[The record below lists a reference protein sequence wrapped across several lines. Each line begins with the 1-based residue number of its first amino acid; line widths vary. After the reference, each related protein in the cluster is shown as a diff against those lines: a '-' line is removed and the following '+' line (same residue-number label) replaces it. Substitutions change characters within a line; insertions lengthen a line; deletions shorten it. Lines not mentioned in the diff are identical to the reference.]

1 MIFYHPKFFM
11 EKIHILRNWKK
22 DNNEWGI
29 FENSK
34 DLPKFSPNIN
44 PEKVIWLRWEGK
56 EELLG
61 KYKWRYLD
69 SKNSCIQF
77 GKMQPDWNTVY
88 SPEVIKPFIEYI
100 LKHAKLDDEWKGK
113 VIIQLWPELAQSLS
127 QRDGKEV
134 LEFGQEKQK
143 IEDIIRECIKECW
156 EEWKNVEIEIQNV
169 ADNYPDVFDA
179 IKNKWKDWIIP
190 KEEPK
195 LEDFELP
202 LKSPLPIINYLAYH
216 YSWNTDQNLKTLFY
230 ETKPAKYKEQD
241 GEKHEPWTSDA
252 DYYSIV
258 EVWIRLFE
266 VLNWRFIQWWIDRQ
280 KVYDKIIYLI
290 LFWEDKISQKLKL
303 EDYPKLW
310 ELHNRLIKY
319 GDYENPKM
327 MQLYI
332 DLSKVEREIKTQKVK
347 REEENRQKKE
357 QEEKNKQK
365 EKIWQERKKWKK
377 SALAR
382 YLTILAVL
390 WVLCWGPAAYKN
402 VSNDKKNEISKVL
415 KDDPKVLDLS
425 DKDFTELDTII
436 QNTINSEPIDDYIDN
451 NGPMVPGSLLEL
463 QRKWFEYDIDGKQ
476 YYCIFVIYR
485 DKTFLFAKPKW
496 GSAVYTLE
504 DWKKVAEHMIKNWW
518 EKK

>member
-1 MIFYHPKFFM
+1 MI
-11 EKIHILRNWKK
+11 EKIKK
-22 DNNEWGI
+22 EHLYKKPKIEI
-29 FENSK
+29 FEFKNWELFF
-34 DLPKFSPNIN
+34 DPQID
-44 PEKVIWLRWEGK
+44 PEYVIWLRWNEK
-56 EELLG
+56 EKLL
-61 KYKWRYLD
+61 KNDEWKYLD
-69 SKNSCIQF
+69 SENSCIQF

-88 SPEVIKPFIEYI
+88 SPEIIKPFIKYI
-100 LKHAKLDDEWKGK
+100 LKHAKLNKWKGK

-290 LFWEDKISQKLKL
+290 LFWEDKISWEKLKL

-310 ELHNRLIKY
+310 ELHNRLMKC
-319 GDYENPKM
+319 ENYKDSKM

-332 DLSKVEREIKTQKVK
+332 DLGKVEKYIEAQ
-347 REEENRQKKE
+347 
-357 QEEKNKQK
+357 KNKKMKIVENLK
-365 EKIWQERKKWKK
+365 ERQER
-377 SALAR
+377 
-382 YLTILAVL
+382 
-390 WVLCWGPAAYKN
+390 
-402 VSNDKKNEISKVL
+402 
-415 KDDPKVLDLS
+415 
-425 DKDFTELDTII
+425 
-436 QNTINSEPIDDYIDN
+436 INSEKRRQA
-451 NGPMVPGSLLEL
+451 EL
-463 QRKWFEYDIDGKQ
+463 PNRNWSKQ
-476 YYCIFVIYR
+476 S
-485 DKTFLFAKPKW
+485 W
-496 GSAVYTLE
+496 
-504 DWKKVAEHMIKNWW
+504 
-518 EKK
+518 

>member
-1 MIFYHPKFFM
+1 MGKR
-11 EKIHILRNWKK
+11 KIPENQW
-22 DNNEWGI
+22 DNYKWYSDI

-34 DLPKFSPNIN
+34 ELPKFSPNIN
-44 PEKVIWLRWEGK
+44 PEKVIWLRWDEQK
-56 EELLG
+56 KIELL
-61 KYKWRYLD
+61 KEWRYLD
-69 SKNSCIQF
+69 SENSCIQF
-77 GKMQPDWNTVY
+77 GKMQLDWNTVY
-88 SPEVIKPFIEYI
+88 SPEVIKPFIKYI
-100 LKHAKLDDEWKGK
+100 LKHAKLNDEWKGK

-127 QRDGKEV
+127 QGDGKEKLTV
-134 LEFGQEKQK
+134 GEKKKK
-143 IEDIIRECIKECW
+143 IEDLIEECVKECW
-156 EEWKNVEIEIQNV
+156 EEWKNVKIEIQNV
-169 ADNYPDVFDA
+169 AENYSEVFDA
-179 IKNKWKDWIIP
+179 IKTILEPWYSL
-190 KEEPK
+190 EEPK
-195 LEDFELP
+195 LNEFPLP
-202 LKSPLPIINYLAYH
+202 LESPLPIIKYLVFH
-216 YSWNTDQNLKTLFY
+216 CQKDPELFKLFY
-230 ETKPAKYKEQD
+230 STKPEKYKEQD
-241 GEKHEPWTSDA
+241 GKDHKPWDSPA

-266 VLNWRFIQWWIDRQ
+266 VLNWKYIQWWIDRQ

-290 LFWEDKISQKLKL
+290 LFWEDKISWEKQRLKL

-310 ELHNRLIKY
+310 DLHNLLINS
-319 GDYENPKM
+319 GNYENPKI

-332 DLSKVEREIKTQKVK
+332 DLSKVEKEVTKQKRK
-347 REEENRQKKE
+347 REEENRQRKE
-357 QEEKNKQK
+357 QEENNQK

-451 NGPMVPGSLLEL
+451 SGPMVPGSLLEL
-463 QRKWFEYDIDGKQ
+463 QRKWFEYDIDGKH

-504 DWKKVAEHMIKNWW
+504 DWKKVAEHMIKNRWI
-518 EKK
+518 KKQ